1 MKIVFI
7 DQNVYKDFA
16 HKIEIID
23 PLKALGEVTA
33 FDDLPVPDEELYSR
47 AHDADVII
55 LSIHQLSNGL
65 IGRFRNLKMIQ
76 FMGIGYRNY
85 MDEDFCASIGIKALG
100 IGEYG
105 SNAVAEYALGLTL
118 SLLRGICE
126 GDRRM
131 KREVWD
137 MQGLLGGEIAGSTFG
152 IVGTGAIG
160 RLVAEKAA
168 MLGARVIATDLVPNQ
183 KLVEQYGVEYVDLA
197 TRFKTSD
204 IVSCHLTHTKATEKL
219 VSRELLFSMKPGT
232 FFVNTSRAQVVDY
245 DALYELLGEKRIR
258 GAALDVH
265 YSEPPEDY
273 SLSKLENV
281 IATPDLGYYS
291 EKALENQLRK
301 VVESVVA
308 NIGK

>member
-16 HKIEIID
+16 HKIDIIA
-23 PLKALGEVTA
+23 PLQKIGEVTA
-33 FDDLPVPDEELYSR
+33 YDDIPVSEDVLYSR
-47 AHDADVII
+47 ASDADVII
-55 LSIHQLSNGL
+55 LSIHQLRNAF
-65 IGRFRNLKMIQ
+65 IERIKNLKLIQ

-85 MDEDFCASIGIKALG
+85 MDEDFCASRGIKALG

-118 SLLRGICE
+118 ALFRGIAE
-126 GDRRM
+126 GDRRL

-137 MQGLLGGEIAGSTFG
+137 MQGLLGREIAGSTFG

-160 RLVAEKAA
+160 RLVAQKAA
-168 MLGARVIATDLVPNQ
+168 MLGARVIAHDLVVNPE
-183 KLVEQYGVEYVDLA
+183 LVEKHQVEYVDL
-197 TRFKTSD
+197 KTLFAGSD
-204 IVSCHLTHTKATEKL
+204 VVSCHLTHTKATEKL
-219 VSRELLFSMKPGT
+219 VSGELLSSMKAGS

-245 DALYELLGEKRIR
+245 DALYRLLKSGHIR

-273 SLSKLENV
+273 SLAKLENV
-281 IATPDLGYYS
+281 IATPHLGYYT
-291 EKALENQLRK
+291 EMALENQLRK

-308 NIGK
+308 NVG